1 MENTEYWDLLT
12 EQWKTIEWAKNYQ
25 ISSLGRLK
33 RVDHWT
39 PGLTYKNKS
48 IKHYKERIIDKFQV
62 SGNLNSRAVYY
73 YATIVDN
80 NRKPRKVA
88 IHRLVATYFVPNPD
102 NKPEVDHIDHNPLNN
117 RAVNLRWVTRS
128 ENLSN
133 TKRKLPEPDILI
145 KKDV

>member
-1 MENTEYWDLLT
+1 M

-25 ISSLGRLK
+25 ISDLGRLK

-80 NRKPRKVA
+80 SGKPKKVA

-128 ENLSN
+128 ENNRN
-133 TKRKLPEPDILI
+133 TIRKLPEPNILI
-145 KKDV
+145 DEKSINIKR